1 MYLFEMQNSEWS
13 KFLVFKT
20 SVVKSGQM
28 FKLIPFPLFSPLP
41 PHLTENLSQTNINLL
56 N

>member
-1 MYLFEMQNSEWS
+1 MYLFEMQNSEWN

-20 SVVKSGQM
+20 SVVKSGHM
-28 FKLIPFPLFSPLP
+28 FILIPFPLSSPLP
-41 PHLTENLSQTNINLL
+41 PYLIENLSQTNINLL